1 MINQCFFWGDW
12 LQIPGPQSETI
23 ETCLET
29 CIEKLI
35 FTYVLRIQI
44 YLHTIVSNYMHISI
58 YIYNSV
64 QSSRYKYDTISTV
77 LIQCQ
82 SCPSIL
88 ISLIS
93 RFCHFGEPHSVDK
106 RFAYDI
112 DGAVVSLGRK
122 QFDASAAMFGSDF
135 LKLICCPTGCRKQ
148 GGCWVMIFM
157 QGHGPFFSLS

>member
-1 MINQCFFWGDW
+1 M
-12 LQIPGPQSETI
+12 
-23 ETCLET
+23 
-29 CIEKLI
+29 
-35 FTYVLRIQI
+35 
-44 YLHTIVSNYMHISI
+44 
-58 YIYNSV
+58 
-64 QSSRYKYDTISTV
+64 QSSRYKYDTTSTV

-157 QGHGPFFSLS
+157 QGHGPFFSLA